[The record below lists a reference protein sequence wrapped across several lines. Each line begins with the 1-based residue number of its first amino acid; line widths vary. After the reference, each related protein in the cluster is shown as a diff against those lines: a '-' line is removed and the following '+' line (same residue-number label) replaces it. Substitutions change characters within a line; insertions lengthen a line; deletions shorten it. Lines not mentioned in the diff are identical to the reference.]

1 MSVKYFDEQE
11 NKKQDH
17 ESLIILRPLSERNK
31 DN

>member
-11 NKKQDH
+11 NKKQDQ